1 MANPYTLRFQVG
13 KSYRLHTS
21 PDFNRLRGG
30 CLTVIAE
37 LSPRDQWG
45 NRILLVDAHLD
56 HTKVDGGTTDLL
68 GCRCFVEEGYAE
80 SVGVYGSRTIPVE
93 IATLQGTYPS
103 FAKAYANADIPAV
116 QSGFT
121 VVKANRV
128 A

>member
-1 MANPYTLRFQVG
+1 MAADPHTIRFTVG
-13 KSYRLHTS
+13 KTYRLYTS
-21 PDFNRLRGG
+21 PELPQFLGG
-30 CLTVIAE
+30 NFTVIAE
-37 LSPRDQWG
+37 LSPSNQWG

-56 HTKVDGGTTDLL
+56 NSTDLL
-68 GCRCFVEEGYAE
+68 GCRCFVEEGFSE

-103 FAKAYANADIPAV
+103 FAKAHANADIPAV